1 MPPRSPL
8 PARHGLDAARLR
20 TPDRDRSAPDP
31 WPTMGAWLR
40 HRLPQHVDVP
50 GMLAQERFVDEDGR
64 AVRDDD
70 PYEPARYVWF
80 HRDLRDEPVVPGT
93 IHVVHRDERL
103 VVVDKPPFLSTIP
116 RGGHVM
122 QSVVVRLRAE
132 LDLPELSPLHRL
144 DRVTSGLLLLA
155 TEQRWRGAY
164 QSAFERRAVD
174 KTYRALAPLR
184 ADLEVPVVV
193 RNHIHKERGT
203 WCAEVVPGAPVNA
216 ETLVELEREVEAGEV
231 GQEVD
236 GGGASG
242 RPEAGRVGEPDRF
255 AVYRLTPRTGR
266 THQLRLHLAGL
277 GIPIVGDP
285 LYPVVRD
292 VPVDDF
298 RHPLQLLAAEVAF
311 TDPVDGRHRDFRSVR
326 SLPLAAED

>member
-20 TPDRDRSAPDP
+20 TPDRVRAVPDA

-40 HRLPQHVDVP
+40 HRLPEHVDVAA
-50 GMLAQERFVDEDGR
+50 MLTQERFVDEDGR
-64 AVRDDD
+64 ALHDAD
-70 PYEPARYVWF
+70 PYVPAQHVWF
-80 HRDLRDEPVVPGT
+80 HRDLRDEPVVPGE

-116 RGGHVM
+116 RGGHVR

-164 QSAFERRAVD
+164 QTAFERRAVD

-184 ADLEVPVVV
+184 ADLELPTVV

-216 ETLVELEREVEAGEV
+216 ETRVELEREV
-231 GQEVD
+231 D
-236 GGGASG
+236 GFG
-242 RPEAGRVGEPDRF
+242 
-255 AVYRLTPRTGR
+255 VYRLKPRTGR
-266 THQLRLHLAGL
+266 THQLRVHLAGL

-292 VPVDDF
+292 VAVDDF
-298 RHPLQLLAAEVAF
+298 RHPLQLLAAEIAF
-311 TDPVDGRHRDFRSVR
+311 TDPVDGERREFRSVR
-326 SLPLAAED
+326 SLPLVAEP